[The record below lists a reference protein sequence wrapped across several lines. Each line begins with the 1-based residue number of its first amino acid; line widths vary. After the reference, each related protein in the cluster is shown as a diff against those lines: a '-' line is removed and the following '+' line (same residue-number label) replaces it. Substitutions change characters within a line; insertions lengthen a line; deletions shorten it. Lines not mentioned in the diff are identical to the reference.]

1 MSVLETTK
9 KFEKNFSRKNKI
21 KMNAIHELWS
31 IAKEKGL
38 HGYYKLKKADLLALL
53 LKQSAEEMP
62 TPATTEKQ
70 G

>member
-1 MSVLETTK
+1 
-9 KFEKNFSRKNKI
+9 
-21 KMNAIHELWS
+21 MNAIHELWS